1 MIYKSEIIRLI
12 LIEEQ
17 KVIREGLKILLESES
32 DIKIVGSFNNNQDAL
47 SNVEK
52 LKPNI
57 VLVSIALSAV
67 DGFDVIRTLK
77 QKLNQTKIIVF
88 CNEVNA
94 SDFVQYLELGVK
106 GCLLKEVSARKIK
119 EIVRYIDKGYTHI
132 EDNIFKTVLPELSD
146 AISALTIAD
155 SQFQNSLNSPES
167 EVLFNEQFPLYSDGN
182 KQNSQFG
189 SIVTQF
195 YIPISDNVSEANTL
209 SLEVSGE
216 STKKSWVKKVIF
228 NLALAGFGLA
238 AISLG
243 ISSYRQ
249 GTAIV
254 IQDAVVNGEI
264 VSIKSPV
271 EGILQEIIYLEGM
284 NLEANQLFAFI
295 QPVEDSK
302 TTQIINQFEQ
312 DILLKQEQINNA
324 GKFLSFLQRQL
335 QAVPK
340 KSEISL
346 NLPQTEEETTIS
358 IDNSRE
364 IINLEQQIFN
374 QQSTIDFLQKELSN
388 LQQKLNDAQ
397 ENSLNNQIIPLE
409 APISGAIYNINYRE
423 GDLIP
428 SGQEIVTL
436 IDCQNLWVE
445 AVVEKKVAAKINLQK
460 EVSVQLED
468 RESLIL
474 GKVDLIESLGNSE
487 PKNNPKSLALASNEP
502 INNKVQEAFS
512 RVIINVDFAN
522 SGLMLQDFCNVG
534 LTAQISINN

>member
-1 MIYKSEIIRLI
+1 MIYKSEIIRVI

-32 DIKIVGSFNNNQDAL
+32 DIKIVGSFSNNQDAL
-47 SNVEK
+47 SKVEE
-52 LKPNI
+52 LDPNI
-57 VLVSIALSAV
+57 VLVSVALSEV
-67 DGFDVIRTLK
+67 DGFDVIQALK
-77 QKLNQTKIIVF
+77 EKLNQTKIIVF

-94 SDFVQYLELGVK
+94 SDFVQYLKLGVK

-155 SQFQNSLNSPES
+155 SQFQDSLKSPES
-167 EVLFNEQFPLYSDGN
+167 EVLFNEQFPLYSVEN
-182 KQNSQFG
+182 RPTSPFSN
-189 SIVTQF
+189 T
-195 YIPISDNVSEANTL
+195 IPQLYISDISERPL
-209 SLEVSGE
+209 SLGTSEE
-216 STKKSWVKKVIF
+216 SNNKSWVKKVIF
-228 NLALAGFGLA
+228 NLGLAGFGLA
-238 AISLG
+238 AIALG
-243 ISSYRQ
+243 IISYRQ

-254 IQDAVVNGEI
+254 IKDAVVNGEI
-264 VSIKSPV
+264 VSIDSPV
-271 EGILQEIIYLEGM
+271 EGRLQEIIYLEGV
-284 NLEANQLFAFI
+284 NLEANQVFAFI
-295 QPVEDSK
+295 ESVEDNR

-312 DILLKQEQINNA
+312 DIVLKQEQINNA
-324 GKFLSFLQRQL
+324 QKFLSFLQRQL

-346 NLPQTEEETTIS
+346 SLPQTEEETTIS

-374 QQSTIDFLQKELSN
+374 QKSTIDFLGKELSN

-397 ENSLNNQIIPLE
+397 ENSLNSQIISLE
-409 APISGAIYNINYRE
+409 APISGAIYDMNYRE

-428 SGQEIVTL
+428 AGQEIATL
-436 IDCQNLWVE
+436 IDCQNLWIE

-468 RESLIL
+468 RESLIS
-474 GKVDLIESLGNSE
+474 GKVNLIESLSKGE
-487 PKNNPKSLALASNEP
+487 PTTNPKSLALTSTEP
-502 INNKVQEAFS
+502 INNKVQETFS
-512 RVIINVDFAN
+512 RVIINVDFPN

-534 LTAQISINN
+534 LTAQISIDK